1 MIAILE
7 KSLLF
12 RGLNQS
18 QIKHLLGFVDTQI
31 QEYQKNSLVYVEEE
45 VCDSIAIILRGAVE
59 LQTIFPSGKVITHME
74 LGVAEVFAEA
84 MIFST
89 HNQFPVTVQTKTPT
103 TLLLIK
109 KDKLIHGLLHHP
121 ILLEN
126 FLMLLSNK
134 LYQMNAKVKI
144 LSLSTLRKKIAM
156 YLLEESKQKKSTS
169 FEIPLNRKRLSE
181 HLAVERPSL
190 SRELVHMKELGMIDF
205 DQSRFTIVDLE
216 ALEDELFK

>member
-1 MIAILE
+1 MYNIL
-7 KSLLF
+7 KNSLLF
-12 RGLNQS
+12 RGLSES
-18 QIKHLLGFVDTQI
+18 QIQHLLGFIDTQT
-31 QEYQKNSLVYVEEE
+31 QTYEKNTIVFMEEE
-45 VCDSIAIILRGAVE
+45 DCNGIAIVLKGAVE

-74 LGVAEVFAEA
+74 LGESEVFAEA

-109 KDKLIHGLLHHP
+109 KEKLVHGLLHHP

-144 LSLSTLRKKIAM
+144 LSLSTIRKKIAM
-156 YLLEESKQKKSTS
+156 YLLGEARQKKTNR

-190 SRELVHMKELGMIDF
+190 SRELIHMKELGWIDF
-205 DQSRFTIVDLE
+205 EQSRFTILDME
-216 ALEDELFK
+216 ALEDELFR

>member
-1 MIAILE
+1 MYNILE
-7 KSLLF
+7 QSLLF
-12 RGLNQS
+12 DGLNRS
-18 QIKHLLGFVDTQI
+18 QIKHLLGFIDTQI
-31 QEYQKNSLVYVEEE
+31 QEFEKNSLIFLEEDL
-45 VCDSIAIILRGAVE
+45 CDSIAIILKGTVE

-84 MIFST
+84 LIFST
-89 HNQFPVTVQTKTPT
+89 HHRFPVTVQTTAPT

-109 KDKLIHGLLHHP
+109 KEKLIHGLLHHP

-126 FLMLLSNK
+126 FLKLLSNK

-144 LSLSTLRKKIAM
+144 LSLGTIRKKIAL
-156 YLLEESKQKKSTS
+156 YLLEESRRKKSKS

-205 DQSRFTIVDLE
+205 EQSRFTILDVD